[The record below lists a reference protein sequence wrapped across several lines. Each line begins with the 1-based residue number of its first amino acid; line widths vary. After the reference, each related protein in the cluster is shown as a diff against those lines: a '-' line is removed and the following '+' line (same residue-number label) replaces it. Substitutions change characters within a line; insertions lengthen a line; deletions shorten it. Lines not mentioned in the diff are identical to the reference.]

1 MHQRPTGLLS
11 ESVLRDSVA
20 KHEIDTVL
28 TVFPDL
34 YGRLVGKRYT
44 ADFFCEEVLKHG
56 MHACDYL
63 LACDMEMDPVPG
75 YRFASWEKGYGD
87 VRCVPDLST
96 LRSAT
101 WLERTVL
108 VLCDVYEEPGEALV
122 AVAPRTILKRQV
134 ERAAAA
140 GYVPMGASELEFFVL
155 RETYE
160 TARQKGFDRLE
171 TAGSFIEDYHTL
183 QGFKVEP
190 LIGAIRHHAD
200 RSGIPVESS
209 KGEWGPGQQEI
220 NLRYTNFL
228 RMADRHVIYKQ
239 LVKEIGIQNGLAVTF
254 MAKFDEQ
261 LAGSSMHLHSSLW
274 KDDGRTAAFAGGATT
289 GGDARPTAGGGARP
303 TAGGDARP
311 TGAAASSELP
321 DLCRWW
327 LGGLMHHAR
336 ACALLFA
343 PTVNSYKRFRAG
355 SFAPTA
361 IAWAF
366 DNRTAGFRIVG
377 SGSSLRVECRIPG
390 ADANPY
396 LAFAATL
403 AAGLDGIANKIE
415 PPPRFAGDAYTAA
428 NLPRVPAT
436 LPEAIAEFEA
446 SALFRDAF
454 GADVVEHLVHFART
468 EQRKFD
474 ETVTTWER
482 RRYLERV

>member
-1 MHQRPTGLLS
+1 MSHPATGMLT
-11 ESVLRDSVA
+11 ESALRELVA
-20 KHEIDTVL
+20 KRAVDTVL

-44 ADFFCEEVLKHG
+44 ADFFCDHVLGHG

-75 YRFASWEKGYGD
+75 YRFTSWEKGYGD

-96 LRSAT
+96 LRIAS
-101 WLERTVL
+101 WLDRTAL

-122 AVAPRTILKRQV
+122 AVAPRTILKRQL

-140 GYVPMGASELEFFVL
+140 GYVPMGASELEFFIL

-160 TARQKGFDRLE
+160 SVRQKGFDRLE
-171 TAGSFIEDYHTL
+171 TAGWFIEDYHTL

-190 LIGAIRHHAD
+190 LVAAIR
-200 RSGIPVESS
+200 RLLGESGVPIESS

-220 NLRYTNFL
+220 NLQYSDFL
-228 RMADRHVIYKQ
+228 QMADRHVVYKQ
-239 LVKEIGIQNGLAVTF
+239 AAKEIAIQNGSAITF

-274 KDDGRTAAFAGGATT
+274 RDGGRTPAFS
-289 GGDARPTAGGGARP
+289 GDP
-303 TAGGDARP
+303 
-311 TGAAASSELP
+311 AAAALP
-321 DLCRWW
+321 DVCRWW

-343 PTVNSYKRFRAG
+343 PYVNSYKRFRAG

-361 IAWAF
+361 IAWAV

-377 SGSSLRVECRIPG
+377 SGASLRVECRIPG

-403 AAGLDGIANKIE
+403 AAGLDGLSKRIE
-415 PPPRFAGDAYTAA
+415 PPPRFSGDAYAGA
-428 NLPRVPAT
+428 DLPRVPAT
-436 LPEAIAEFEA
+436 LPEAIAEFES

-454 GADVVEHLVHFART
+454 GAAVVEHLVHFART

-482 RRYLERV
+482 RRYLERA